1 MTSMPMDMNPA
12 IARKLK
18 EIGDAFCIKGPFFS
32 YEEIKMGNVNHTYKV
47 NYIVDDGTG
56 MAKIKSY
63 LVQRV
68 NTYAFQHPVELMQNI
83 DRVTEHIRRERPKN
97 QSLHFHHTEDRKNYL
112 MDDDGFWRLSNY
124 VPSVTYDSCDDL
136 DVVRSAGEAF
146 GDFQLMLSDFDA
158 AQLFY
163 TIPDF
168 HDTRKR
174 YAKLREDAQAD
185 PCGRVS
191 EVREELDWL
200 LSVEDEACKLTDL
213 YNAGELPL
221 RVTHND
227 TKINNVLFDEETR
240 RALVVIDLDTVMPG
254 LVGHD
259 FGDAIR
265 FAANFVEED
274 SPEADKAGLN
284 LNIYWAFAEGFLK
297 ETAPALT
304 EAEVATLGNSCFTL
318 ACELATRFLDDYITG
333 DKYFKIHS
341 PQHNLVRTRC
351 QIALAKD
358 MQKKMN
364 AMNAIVQDC
373 WMRYKG
379 K

>member
-124 VPSVTYDSCDDL
+124 VPSVTFDSCDDL

-213 YNAGELPL
+213 YNAGALPL

-265 FAANFVEED
+265 FAANRVEED
-274 SPEADKAGLN
+274 CPEADKAGVN
-284 LNIYWAFAEGFLK
+284 MEVFRAFTEGFLSR
-297 ETAPALT
+297 TA
-304 EAEVATLGNSCFTL
+304 ATLTQGELDTL
-318 ACELATRFLDDYITG
+318 AQSCLSLTCELATRFLDDYLLG
-333 DKYFKIHS
+333 DPYFKIRD
-341 PQHNLVRTRC
+341 PKHNLVRTRC
-351 QIALAKD
+351 QVALAKD
-358 MQKKMN
+358 MLRNMDE
-364 AMNAIVQDC
+364 MERIVREC
-373 WMRYKG
+373 AAAR
-379 K
+379 